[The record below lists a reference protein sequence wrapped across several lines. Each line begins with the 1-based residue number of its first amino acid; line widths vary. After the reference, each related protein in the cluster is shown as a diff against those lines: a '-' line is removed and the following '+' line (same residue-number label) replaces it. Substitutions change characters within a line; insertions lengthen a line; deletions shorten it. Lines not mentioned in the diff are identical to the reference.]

1 MAPIN
6 NSAKALQQN
15 RPRPAVPKAIVPAIP
30 LTYVQKRQKQQA
42 ARAKIER
49 EEAPP
54 ASPIVAE
61 SPAPTSPISET
72 VVVNG
77 SSTLEKDEPT
87 QAEQTEENE
96 SEPEAQAEAVPEPE
110 PEVEAQPELDTSVES
125 AGSVAEEV
133 VESTDTPA
141 VDEEPPDTQE
151 TPRSAPSEALSS
163 TSRSTYQLPPPADN
177 YARRQMGHFAP
188 PEGYSPSATPMGP
201 ENYRYPPFDPSTPHS
216 FHGSQSSAPNE
227 HDNGSAFYHQ
237 YSNSTAVVNGS
248 NGHINEVQVFQ
259 QPRHKSRHAPQ
270 AGPPIS
276 SGFHPAHMAP
286 PPPMP
291 EERYDGL
298 VQYLQNQFADPA
310 FADYTL
316 ELRYSDDRAP
326 AVRIPGH
333 NIIFARSPTLKSLM
347 VSQQKEA
354 NGDAIS
360 AKTLFIESDDR
371 FLRSDAFWLA
381 MQRLYGGPLLDLNH
395 ISALNGAPST
405 QTNSPALETFS
416 DRFDLAL
423 GYAAAGHI
431 LQIPPAVNRGIEIAA
446 QSICWNTL
454 ERAFDFALDGGLD
467 CSWTLQPA
475 AEQGRSPSTYGPTVN
490 LLLQSALNWT
500 ITNFPP
506 TFELDKSVGDFTH
519 NRRLPE
525 VPPDDRPKTH
535 NPRLSSIKFG
545 DHASDESPRYTTNG
559 DENTILSKLLLNL
572 PYFLLKYV
580 LESSRLGNV
589 QGWAT
594 SALRQKT
601 MRAVVNEREMR
612 RLKVKSNLNVA
623 NSERKK
629 NHESWE
635 AVAWIES
642 IEPPASP
649 EGSPTIA
656 RSFNDYLEPK
666 TAN

>member
-1 MAPIN
+1 MHHAHPSAGSLRFGGYPESN
-6 NSAKALQQN
+6 NS
-15 RPRPAVPKAIVPAIP
+15 
-30 LTYVQKRQKQQA
+30 
-42 ARAKIER
+42 
-49 EEAPP
+49 
-54 ASPIVAE
+54 
-61 SPAPTSPISET
+61 SPAPP
-72 VVVNG
+72 
-77 SSTLEKDEPT
+77 P
-87 QAEQTEENE
+87 
-96 SEPEAQAEAVPEPE
+96 
-110 PEVEAQPELDTSVES
+110 S
-125 AGSVAEEV
+125 AGN
-133 VESTDTPA
+133 
-141 VDEEPPDTQE
+141 
-151 TPRSAPSEALSS
+151 
-163 TSRSTYQLPPPADN
+163 LPPYPFPQHAHHNVGRHGPHHSNGGMSNGYSPMGPPPPPGYHYPRPDGMMNHGPGADN

-188 PEGYSPSATPMGP
+188 PEGYSPSATPMGA

-227 HDNGSAFYHQ
+227 HDSGSAFYHQ
-237 YSNSTAVVNGS
+237 YTNSTAVVNGS
-248 NGHINEVQVFQ
+248 NGHINDVQVFQ

-276 SGFHPAHMAP
+276 SGFHPTHMAP

-354 NGDAIS
+354 NGDGIS

-381 MQRLYGGPLLDLNH
+381 MQRLYGGPLLDLNQ
-395 ISALNGAPST
+395 ISALNGAPGT
-405 QTNSPALETFS
+405 QVHSPASETFS

-431 LQIPPAVNRGIEIAA
+431 LQIPPAINRGIEIAA
-446 QSICWNTL
+446 QSIYWNTL

-545 DHASDESPRYTTNG
+545 DHASDETLRYTTNG

-572 PYFLLKYV
+572 PYYLLKYV

-601 MRAVVNEREMR
+601 MRAVVGEREMR
-612 RLKVKSNLNVA
+612 RLKVKSNINVP
-623 NSERKK
+623 NLERKK

-642 IEPPASP
+642 IEPPAGP

-656 RSFNDYLEPK
+656 RSFNDYLVPK
-666 TAN
+666 TAL